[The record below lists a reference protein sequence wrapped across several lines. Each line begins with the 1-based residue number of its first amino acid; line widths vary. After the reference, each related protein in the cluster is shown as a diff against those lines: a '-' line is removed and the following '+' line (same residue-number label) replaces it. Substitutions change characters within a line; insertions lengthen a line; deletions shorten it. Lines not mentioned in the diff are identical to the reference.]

1 MKMIR
6 RGAKP
11 FSVLL
16 TILVLLMAVPYQSAL
31 AAVVG
36 TESVLDVARGQE
48 ARECLN
54 RMLSRQDVQTAL
66 LAQGI
71 DPLEAKARVNSLS
84 DAEVVRLARQ
94 TEQLPAGGDAI
105 AAVVGA
111 AVIVFIVLLITD
123 ILGYTDIFPFVK

>member
-6 RGAKP
+6 RRAKP
-11 FSVLL
+11 VSVLL
-16 TILVLLMAVPYQSAL
+16 TILMLLVAVPYQSAL
-31 AAVVG
+31 AAMVG
-36 TESVLDVARGQE
+36 TESVLDVARVQE

-54 RMLSRQDVQTAL
+54 RMIARQDVQTAL

-71 DPLEAKARVNSLS
+71 DSLEARARVDSLS

-94 TEQLPAGGDAI
+94 IEQLPSGGNAI
-105 AAVVGA
+105 GAVVAG

>member
-11 FSVLL
+11 VSVLL
-16 TILVLLMAVPYQSAL
+16 TILMLLVAVPYQSAL
-31 AAVVG
+31 AAMVG

-54 RMLSRQDVQTAL
+54 RMIARQDVQTAL
-66 LAQGI
+66 WAQGI
-71 DPLEAKARVNSLS
+71 DPLEAKARVESLS
-84 DAEVVRLARQ
+84 DAEVMRLARQ
-94 TEQLPAGGDAI
+94 IEQLPSGGNAI
-105 AAVVGA
+105 GAVIGA